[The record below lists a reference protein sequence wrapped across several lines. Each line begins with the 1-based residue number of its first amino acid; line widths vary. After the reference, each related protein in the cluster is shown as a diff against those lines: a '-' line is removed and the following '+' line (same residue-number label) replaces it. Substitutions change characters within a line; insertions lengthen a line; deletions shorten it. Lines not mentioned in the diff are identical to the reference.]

1 VAKRYL
7 GLRETLKVLEVN
19 VYIENIARYKEKI
32 KELNKR
38 LEEITSLN
46 QRNLSIL
53 KDMEGR
59 LEAAKQEYYAID
71 GNLEKS
77 NSEIRLNQEK
87 INNLFS
93 NIERLDGEIAEI
105 DEKIKTI
112 LEEEASKNSKIVY
125 LQERYNEYS
134 AKLEEAEK
142 KETY

>member
-1 VAKRYL
+1 
-7 GLRETLKVLEVN
+7 LE
-19 VYIENIARYKEKI
+19 ENYASVKDNIDSE
-32 KELNKR
+32 NKR

-142 KETY
+142 KLQAIIATLNENERKK